1 MGEIWV
7 MSNEDSRPDSSPR
20 DDVEPGHTVVEWSQ
34 WSCLSNGQPLVVTT
48 GVSER
53 SLPAQF

>member
-1 MGEIWV
+1 